1 MQRGMF
7 PGRPSLPRPR
17 PLYRP
22 EAQLSPYYN
31 ARASMNYLPNAFRLS
46 RPFRPPAPHHYLPHN
61 YQFPSPYPTTHH
73 TSLTV
78 SSTKPVLT
86 SNSCSTLQSPST
98 PRPSATESTPC
109 NTPATPPSS
118 LQTPSVST
126 TSRPSPLSATDSTPH
141 NPPTTITNPLSQLQ
155 SPSTTSSPPLRPSSP
170 PASKSSDSPP
180 QSVVAAASFP
190 SSTHPTV
197 STKPSITPL
206 PLKSTSPIRKR
217 LRSSRRAKSEDQ
229 VIPLDDS
236 SDSNE
241 QADPLYQYGGSGKRK
256 INNKKTDKRR
266 TKKQTENWREDMSL
280 FNAPLPLPGPS
291 QKFNKSSQLSEFD
304 VKVARIMFHNS
315 SLDEKFV
322 KRILSGV
329 LEDVNV
335 HWDDVCG
342 LEHVKQRLKEMV
354 VYPLVNPALF
364 SGLRSP
370 GKGLLL
376 FGPPGTGKTLIGKCL
391 ATEARAT
398 FFSVTASTFGAKYFG
413 ETEVLAKTLFECARA
428 LQPSIIFIDEVD
440 SVLRNNADS
449 ESGCS
454 LRLRTELLTNMA
466 IVDGCQTT
474 GKEQVLVIGAT
485 NYPDRVDE
493 AARRRF
499 TRRLYIPLPDM
510 EARKQQIL
518 RELRREKHT
527 ITEKEATDISA
538 STDGYSGADLS
549 QVCRNAAMGPI
560 RSLDP
565 DESLEF
571 LTLDDVRAINM
582 EDFKSSLGSTSK
594 SVSADMIKRVEDFD
608 KMYGSN

>member
-1 MQRGMF
+1 RGMF

-17 PLYRP
+17 PSYRP

-46 RPFRPPAPHHYLPHN
+46 IPFRPPAPHHYLPHN
-61 YQFPSPYPTTHH
+61 YQFPSPYPTTNH

-86 SNSCSTLQSPST
+86 SNSCFTLQSPST
-98 PRPSATESTPC
+98 PRPSATESNPC
-109 NTPATPPSS
+109 NTPATLPSS

-155 SPSTTSSPPLRPSSP
+155 SPSTTSSPPLRLPQPTCIKVLRFSTSVCCCCCIIPIIYPPNSLHKAFINPSP
-170 PASKSSDSPP
+170 LKKH
-180 QSVVAAASFP
+180 F
-190 SSTHPTV
+190 THPQKIEV
-197 STKPSITPL
+197 LAPSQEKI
-206 PLKSTSPIRKR
+206 
-217 LRSSRRAKSEDQ
+217 Q
-229 VIPLDDS
+229 
-236 SDSNE
+236 
-241 QADPLYQYGGSGKRK
+241 YQYGGSGKRK
-256 INNKKTDKRR
+256 KNNKKTDKRR
-266 TKKQTENWREDMSL
+266 TKKQTENWREDISL
-280 FNAPLPLPGPS
+280 FNTPLPLPGPS

-304 VKVARIMFHNS
+304 VKFERIMFHNS

-354 VYPLVNPALF
+354 VYPLENPAVF

-376 FGPPGTGKTLIGKCL
+376 FGPPGTRKTLI
-391 ATEARAT
+391 
-398 FFSVTASTFGAKYFG
+398 VTASTFGAKYFG

-428 LQPSIIFIDEVD
+428 LQPSIIFRDEVD
-440 SVLRNNADS
+440 S
-449 ESGCS
+449 
-454 LRLRTELLTNMA
+454 
-466 IVDGCQTT
+466 DGCQTT

-571 LTLDDVRAINM
+571 VTLDDFILLIQM
-582 EDFKSSLGSTSK
+582 IHGWIGS
-594 SVSADMIKRVEDFD
+594 
-608 KMYGSN
+608 